1 MENQNDKQRTQ
12 KLALAAI
19 LTALVAVLQFLG
31 AFIHIGPF
39 SVSLVLIPIVIGAAL
54 CGWQIGAWLGLVFG
68 ITVLLKGIACGAAAG
83 AVYKLFERRGRYI
96 AVIIAAVVCPIVNTG
111 IFLIGCA
118 IFFIDT
124 LAGWASATSFGGD
137 IVRYMLFVLV
147 GGNFLFELV
156 SNILLSPAAVR
167 IIDAATKS
175 KKKE

>member
-68 ITVLLKGIACGAAAG
+68 ITVLLSGDASSFL
-83 AVYKLFERRGRYI
+83 AVSIPGTVGTVLVEHLMLGLFEK
-96 AVIIAAVVCPIVNTG
+96 TD
-111 IFLIGCA
+111 
-118 IFFIDT
+118 DT
-124 LAGWASATSFGGD
+124 LRALFREAGLTKEKFMAALRQ
-137 IVRYMLFVLV
+137 VRYTSSSSA
-147 GGNFLFELV
+147 EDA
-156 SNILLSPAAVR
+156 ILR
-167 IIDAATKS
+167 
-175 KKKE
+175 